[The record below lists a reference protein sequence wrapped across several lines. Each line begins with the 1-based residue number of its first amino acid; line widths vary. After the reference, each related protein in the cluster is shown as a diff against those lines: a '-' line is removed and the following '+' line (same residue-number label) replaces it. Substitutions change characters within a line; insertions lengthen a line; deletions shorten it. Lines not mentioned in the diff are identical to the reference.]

1 MLDRHGA
8 CMYYLYIVVQQEGLP
23 MNQLRRLIVE
33 DMKPALGVTEPA
45 AIALACARAR
55 ELSEEKPESLVL
67 RVNSGIYKNA
77 FTCGI
82 PGTSEVGNEYS
93 AALGLVCGK
102 SEKGL
107 CVLEDVDETAV
118 AEARRLVSEG
128 RIKVELD
135 SISSELFISATVKT
149 ANDSCTAVIR
159 GGHTNFCHIE
169 KNGDILLSREYTPDS
184 EHCSPIVSYTLEDIY
199 NYAVGADIEE
209 LYFTKEAYALNKA
222 LAQAGTEWERCTL
235 TGTMIKQNCGL
246 ISNDVRMSAKTLAC
260 AAAEARVLGID
271 KAAMSITGSG
281 THGIICTLPLDAYC
295 KVRGM
300 AEDKLLRATAISYLV
315 CMYIKEFSG
324 KLSAFC
330 GCGIA
335 GGTGLACALSYLM
348 GGGLYEMEAACKNM
362 AASITGMICTGGNH
376 CCCMKVM
383 SAVDS
388 AFNAAELASAGVGLD
403 APHGILEASA
413 EKTMQN
419 LGLIADPGMVQTER
433 VIVDIMQNKA
443 Q

>member
-1 MLDRHGA
+1 MEMLH
-8 CMYYLYIVVQQEGLP
+8 
-23 MNQLRRLIVE
+23 RLIKE

-45 AIALACARAR
+45 AIALACAKAKSLTD
-55 ELSEEKPESLVL
+55 ECVESLTL

-102 SEKGL
+102 AEKGL
-107 CVLEDVDETAV
+107 CVLEDVDEKAV
-118 AEARRLVSEG
+118 SEAKKLIAEG
-128 RIKVELD
+128 RIQVELD

-159 GGHTNFCHIE
+159 GGHTNFSHLE
-169 KNGDILLSREYTPDS
+169 KNGEVLFSREFHS
-184 EHCSPIVSYTLEDIY
+184 GQMSRSPIVDFTISDIY
-199 NYAVGADIEE
+199 DYAVNADIDE
-209 LYFTKEAYALNKA
+209 LGFIKEAYAVNNE
-222 LAQAGTEWERCTL
+222 LAQAGTRWERCVMTR
-235 TGTMIKQNCGL
+235 TMMRQSGAL
-246 ISNDVRMSAKTLAC
+246 ICDDARQSAKNLAC

-295 KVRGM
+295 KVKGISEQR
-300 AEDKLLRATAISYLV
+300 LLRATAISYLV

-335 GGTGLACALSYLM
+335 GGTGLACALTYLM
-348 GGGLYEMEAACKNM
+348 GGKLEAIEAACKNM

-376 CCCMKVM
+376 CCCMKVI

-388 AFNAAELASAGVGLD
+388 AFNAAELAVVGAAVD

-413 EKTMQN
+413 EKTLQN

-433 VIVDIMQNKA
+433 VIVEIMESKG
-443 Q
+443 